1 MEWIYVLAIVLPVVF
16 TVIVG
21 IFYNNRR
28 IDDINRRIDDVNHR
42 IDDSNHAMDGLR
54 SDIDKRFDETNK
66 RLADLRED
74 IREIR
79 TMLMHFL
86 RKEAGV
92 E

>member
-1 MEWIYVLAIVLPVVF
+1 MF
-16 TVIVG
+16 TIIVG

-28 IDDINRRIDDVNHR
+28 IDDINRKIDDVNHR
-42 IDDSNHAMDGLR
+42 IDDSNYAMVGLR
-54 SDIDKRFDETNK
+54 SHVDKRFDETNK
-66 RLADLRED
+66 RLADLIED

-79 TMLMHFL
+79 TMIMQFL